1 MFMGFGKIVEE
12 RIRRAQRNGA
22 FDDLPGSGQPI
33 RYENDHLVPEELR
46 LAYKILKNADCLPP
60 EVEIKKEIR
69 KTEDLLAGVSDTAE
83 KYRILK
89 KINFMIMKLNTIQG
103 RSILSDLP
111 QHYMSKLA
119 GRIGSKDC
127 RSENNRT
134 PKKKSVH

>member
-1 MFMGFGKIVEE
+1 MFTGYGKIVEE

-33 RYENDHLVPEELR
+33 RYENDSLVPEELR

-69 KTEDLLAGVSDTAE
+69 KTEDLLAGIEDAAE
-83 KYRILK
+83 KYRVLK
-89 KINFMIMKLNTIQG
+89 KLNFMIMQLNTLQG
-103 RSILSDLP
+103 KHILSDLP

-119 GRIGSKDC
+119 ERIGSKDRC
-127 RSENNRT
+127 SDNHRT
-134 PKKKSVH
+134 P